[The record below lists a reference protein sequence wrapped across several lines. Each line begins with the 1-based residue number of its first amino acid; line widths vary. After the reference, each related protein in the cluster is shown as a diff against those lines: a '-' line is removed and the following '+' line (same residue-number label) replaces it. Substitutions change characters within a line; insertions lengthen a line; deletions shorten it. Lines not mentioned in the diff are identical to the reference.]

1 MPGTLAPSP
10 WFTGLDDDGSPLVGG
25 LLYTY
30 AAGTLTFEPTYT
42 DADLLV
48 PNTNPVV
55 LDAGGRCTLYLS
67 ETSYKFVLKRSDGS
81 TVRSRDDIASSSL
94 GQTFGTGEVFNF
106 NGDAS
111 APVTDTTYDAG
122 STFDNLHA
130 GTGVMVIDSDTLVGS
145 YVLEAMLISDGSL
158 IRAALVNLSD
168 GAPDTPIVEVDSVSV
183 TGERVQ
189 SDVIVFPAGGSEKVY
204 GIKTK
209 ISAGAGYVWGVKLV
223 RVPEA

>member
-25 LLYTY
+25 LLYTF
-30 AAGTLTFEPTYT
+30 TFEPTYT

-130 GTGVMVIDSDTLVGS
+130 GTLVGS